1 MANSN
6 VINDEELPEQV
17 PQSLNNQYLTF
28 IVHGKR
34 YAISILEVKEIIEV
48 SSMTRVP
55 MAANAVR
62 GVINL
67 RGNVAP
73 VIDLNQRLKNMAT
86 QIGRRSVILVVEQHD
101 QQEKELFGMLADGV
115 SEIVE
120 INDDEIQAAPD
131 FGVGIRQEFIER
143 MARIADD
150 FIVLLNLGRILDAE
164 ELAQREAS

>member
-1 MANSN
+1 M
-6 VINDEELPEQV
+6 EMLEQT
-17 PQSLNNQYLTF
+17 PALTNQYLTF
-28 IVHGKR
+28 MVHGKR

-55 MAANAVR
+55 MAADAIR

-73 VIDLNQRLKNMAT
+73 VIDLNQRLKNTAT
-86 QIGRRSVILVVEQHD
+86 KIGRRSVILVVERHD
-101 QQEKELFGMLADGV
+101 QQDREIFGMLVDSV

-120 INDDEIQAAPD
+120 IDLHDIQDAPD

-143 MARIADD
+143 MARINGS
-150 FIVLLNLGRILDAE
+150 FVVMLHLGRILDAE
-164 ELAQREAS
+164 ELSQREAS